1 MNKKL
6 IALAIASAVSM
17 PVLADTSNVTIY
29 GTLDVGVDDASNVT
43 AAGGTNNVGRF
54 ADYGSFLG
62 LKGSE
67 NVGNGVSAIWQIEQG
82 LSLSGGNNASY
93 NLNGHTGFAQNPYNN
108 QRNSFVG
115 LSSTTAGTILGGI
128 HDTPYKMAT
137 ASMDPFAD
145 TLGDYNGIVGAAG
158 SYGMSASNYFDLRPT
173 NTLAYVS
180 PNLNGLTLAGAYVF
194 GDATNTN
201 PAGLVNNM
209 NGTAAANSTGD
220 AYSIAA
226 MYNLGPAY
234 LTAAY
239 EKHNFGA
246 GGNGSLGYTPLAGLS
261 NDAWKLGASYSVMDL
276 TLSLMYEDSNDN
288 FGPGGGNLVGHHT
301 WYGSAKYKMGAYDVA
316 LAYANA
322 GSGAQSNTG
331 ADQYTIGGD
340 YNFSK
345 NTQAF
350 LLYTRIANDSN
361 AYYNFADTTAPVAG
375 GGYYDPNTGVFS
387 GVAGATISAVSLGI
401 KHSF

>member
-17 PVLADTSNVTIY
+17 PVLADTSNVNIY
-29 GTLDVGVDDASNVT
+29 GTLDVGVDDVSNATGT
-43 AAGGTNNVGRF
+43 AGNVGTNNVGRF

-67 NVGNGVSAIWQIEQG
+67 NIGNGVSAIWQIEQG
-82 LSLSGGNNASY
+82 ISLSGGNNSAF
-93 NLNGHTGFAQNPYNN
+93 NVNGRTGFAQNPYNN

-115 LSSTTAGTILGGI
+115 LSSTSAGTVMGGI

-145 TLGDYNGIVGAAG
+145 TLGDYNGIVGASAAA
-158 SYGMSASNYFDLRPT
+158 GMSASNYFDLRPT
-173 NTLAYVS
+173 NAVAYMS
-180 PNLNGLTLAGAYVF
+180 PDLNGLTLAGAYVF
-194 GDATNTN
+194 GDATNTYT
-201 PAGLVNNM
+201 GTT
-209 NGTAAANSTGD
+209 NGTGAANSSGD

-246 GGNGSLGYTPLAGLS
+246 GGNGSLGYAPLAGQS

-276 TLSLMYEDSNDN
+276 TLSLMYENSNDN
-288 FGPGGGNLVGHHT
+288 FGAGGANALGHHT

-322 GSGAQSNTG
+322 GSDAQSNTG

-345 NTQAF
+345 TTQAF

-361 AYYNFADTTAPVAG
+361 AYYNFADTTAPVAEPTLAG
-375 GGYYDPNTGVFS
+375 SNVAGVP
-387 GVAGATISAVSLGI
+387 GATISAVSLGI